1 MNATGDLISVNYL
14 DGVRALK
21 PGNRGA
27 KFFREVLS
35 NKFPLVLFPDIHI
48 PLFRLG
54 KRSILVV
61 SCSVEF
67 VWEKNVQP

>member
-1 MNATGDLISVNYL
+1 MDS
-14 DGVRALK
+14 RALK

-27 KFFREVLS
+27 KVFTEVLS
-35 NKFPLVLFPDIHI
+35 NKFPLMLFFFSEVHI

-67 VWEKNVQP
+67 VWEKNV